1 MFLRKTPRK
10 KDGKTHDYWSV
21 VENKRVACGR
31 VVQRHVLYLGEINS
45 TQAAVWRKA
54 IEVLDD
60 DVGHPRTMAL
70 FPEDRCAGIAPDAS
84 IVQLRLS
91 DMRLCRPRQWGA
103 CWLAGQLWQALQL
116 DRFWA
121 DHLPPSRKG
130 TRWDQVLQVLVS
142 YRLIA
147 PGSEWKLHRDWFGRS
162 AMADLLGAD
171 FGLAESHKLYACHDF
186 LLQHKDALFSHLTA
200 RWRDLFNANFDVL
213 LYDLTSTYFE
223 INASDVAG
231 GDKRRHGYSR
241 DKRPDCPQVVIALV
255 VTPDGLPLAYEVL
268 PGNTADCT
276 TLRMF
281 LARIEQQYGRA
292 RRIWVMDR
300 GIPTEAVLAEM
311 RASDP
316 PVQYL
321 VGTPKGRLSRVEKQ
335 LLAKP
340 WQEARPGV
348 SVKLLDEDGEL
359 YVFAESAA
367 RVSKERAMRRRQLK
381 WLWKRLRELAAMEVP
396 REEMLMKLGAAR
408 ARAPTAWRLV
418 DIEMDKESAMFIYA
432 LNRLKLRR
440 IRQREGRYL
449 LRTNLT
455 ENDPAL
461 LWQYLHAA
469 RCCRTGVQGPE
480 GRPGD
485 TASLPSGSTQGRSS
499 YLHCVFGLLPA
510 DHVAAS
516 PACPGTWADR
526 AECSREVRSRSDD
539 RRSSADHR
547 RTRAAAHSLHPAG
560 AGTQAPDPAAQAQF
574 AAAATTAD
582 HLPHGFQTPRVVQT
596 FPTNPLIGNGRET
609 ENTPIRE
616 DGLTVL
622 PLTGLA
628 ATAPSIAAASEHRSS
643 AVVHAFQRE
652 HPCPSTGACPGYVKD
667 HIHPLARLRGFA
679 SLMHRFQPRSL

>member
-1 MFLRKTPRK
+1 MFLRKTQRK

-21 VENKRVACGR
+21 VENKRVAGGR

-45 TQAAVWRKA
+45 SQATVWRKA

-60 DVGHPRTMAL
+60 DAGHSRTMAL

-84 IVQLRLS
+84 VVQLRLS
-91 DMRLCRPRQWGA
+91 EMRLCRPRQWGA

-121 DHLPPSRKG
+121 GHLPPSRKG
-130 TRWDQVLQVLVS
+130 TQWDQVLQVLVA

-147 PGSEWKLHRDWFGRS
+147 PGSEWKLHRDWFGNS

-171 FGLAESHKLYACHDF
+171 FGLAEAHKLYACHDL
-186 LLQHKDALFSHLTA
+186 LLQHKDALFSHLMA

-223 INASDVAG
+223 INASDVAE

-281 LARIEQQYGRA
+281 LARIERQYGRA
-292 RRIWVMDR
+292 RRVWVMDR

-311 RASDP
+311 RGSDP

-321 VGTPKGRLSRVEKQ
+321 VGTPKGRLSRLEKQ

-348 SVKLLDEDGEL
+348 SVKLLAEDDEL
-359 YVFAESAA
+359 YVYAESVD
-367 RVSKERAMRRRQLK
+367 RVSKERAMRRRQLR
-381 WLWKRLRELAAMEVP
+381 WLWKRLRELGAMEVP

-418 DIEMDKESAMFIYA
+418 DIAMDKAGAGFSYA
-432 LNRLKLRR
+432 LNRQKLRQ
-440 IRQREGRYL
+440 IRRREGRYL

-461 LWQYLHAA
+461 LWQYYTQLVAVEEAFKNLKGDLAIRPIFHQGEHRVEAHIFIAFLAYCLQITLQRRLHALAPGLTA
-469 RCCRTGVQGPE
+469 RSALEKFAAVQMIDVHLPTTDGRELLLTRYTQPE
-480 GRPGD
+480 PELQLLIQQLKL
-485 TASLPSGSTQGRSS
+485 SLPPQ
-499 YLHCVFGLLPA
+499 P
-510 DHVAAS
+510 
-516 PACPGTWADR
+516 P
-526 AECSREVRSRSDD
+526 
-539 RRSSADHR
+539 
-547 RTRAAAHSLHPAG
+547 
-560 AGTQAPDPAAQAQF
+560 
-574 AAAATTAD
+574 
-582 HLPHGFQTPRVVQT
+582 PR
-596 FPTNPLIGNGRET
+596 I
-609 ENTPIRE
+609 
-616 DGLTVL
+616 
-622 PLTGLA
+622 
-628 ATAPSIAAASEHRSS
+628 ATAQLPS
-643 AVVHAFQRE
+643 
-652 HPCPSTGACPGYVKD
+652 
-667 HIHPLARLRGFA
+667 HPL
-679 SLMHRFQPRSL
+679 S

>member
-21 VENKRVACGR
+21 VENKRVAGGR

-45 TQAAVWRKA
+45 SQAAVWRKA

-60 DVGHPRTMAL
+60 DAGHPRTLAL
-70 FPEDRCAGIAPDAS
+70 FPEDRCTGVAPDAS
-84 IVQLRLS
+84 VVQLRLS

-121 DHLPPSRKG
+121 DRLPPSRKG
-130 TRWDQVLQVLVS
+130 THWDQVLQVLVS

-147 PGSEWKLHRDWFGRS
+147 PGSEWKLHREWFGNS

-171 FGLAESHKLYACHDF
+171 FGLADAHKLYACHDF
-186 LLQHKDALFSHLTA
+186 LLPHKEALFSHLMA
-200 RWRDLFNANFDVL
+200 RWRDLFNADFDVL

-223 INASDVAG
+223 INASDVPE

-281 LARIEQQYGRA
+281 LARIERQYGRA
-292 RRIWVMDR
+292 RRVWVMDR

-321 VGTPKGRLSRVEKQ
+321 VGTPKGRLSRLEKR

-340 WQEARPGV
+340 WQEARAGV
-348 SVKLLDEDGEL
+348 AVKLLAEDGEL
-359 YVFAESAA
+359 YVFAESVE

-381 WLWKRLRELAAMEVP
+381 WLWKRLRELAAMDVP

-418 DIEMDKESAMFIYA
+418 DIAMNDESARFSYT
-432 LNRLKLRR
+432 LNRQKLRR
-440 IRQREGRYL
+440 IRRREGRYL

-455 ENDPAL
+455 GNDPAP
-461 LWQYLHAA
+461 LWHYYTQLVAVEEAFKNLKGDLAIRPIFHQDERRIEAHIFIAFLAYCLQITLQRRLHALAPGLTA
-469 RCCRTGVQGPE
+469 R
-480 GRPGD
+480 
-485 TASLPSGSTQGRSS
+485 
-499 YLHCVFGLLPA
+499 
-510 DHVAAS
+510 
-516 PACPGTWADR
+516 
-526 AECSREVRSRSDD
+526 
-539 RRSSADHR
+539 SA
-547 RTRAAAHSLHPAG
+547 LEK
-560 AGTQAPDPAAQAQF
+560 F
-574 AAAATTAD
+574 AAVQMIDVRLPTTD
-582 HLPHGFQTPRVVQT
+582 
-596 FPTNPLIGNGRET
+596 GRELL
-609 ENTPIRE
+609 
-616 DGLTVL
+616 LTRYTQPEPELRLLIQQLKLNL
-622 PLTGLA
+622 PPQPPPRI
-628 ATAPSIAAASEHRSS
+628 ATVP
-643 AVVHAFQRE
+643 
-652 HPCPSTGACPGYVKD
+652 
-667 HIHPLARLRGFA
+667 RL
-679 SLMHRFQPRSL
+679 L